1 MSHNRQKY
9 LALTAAHKC
18 TRCEKQDER
27 TFAGR
32 VLCATCNKKQRKS
45 VKEYQQRPEYKYAHR
60 DLSHARYRRLQ
71 REHKC
76 TQCGKPLAEGE
87 YNSRCA
93 SCRKKQS
100 ERAKEKRKKKKTAEN
115 GNSQTV

>member
-9 LALTAAHKC
+9 LALKAAHKC
-18 TRCEKQDER
+18 TSCQKQDER

-32 VLCATCNKKQRKS
+32 VLCAACNEKQRKS

-60 DLSHARYRRLQ
+60 DVSNAHYRRLQ

-76 TQCGKPLAEGE
+76 AQCGKPLPEGE
-87 YNSRCA
+87 YYTCCA
-93 SCRKKQS
+93 LCRKKQS
-100 ERAKEKRKKKKTAEN
+100 ERAKEKWKKKKTAQS
-115 GNSQTV
+115 GNSETV